1 MNLAAKKMDIVQRVL
16 SIQNETV
23 LDDLSRHIRQIQS
36 QNGHSDDVL
45 LAKYKGEIE
54 EKADLEKIKREQGFT
69 GINKDKMTELAR
81 QANIEE
87 PLEDLLNML
96 TP

>member
-1 MNLAAKKMDIVQRVL
+1 MSLAAKKMDIVEWVL
-16 SIQNETV
+16 SIQNEAV
-23 LDDLSRHIRQIQS
+23 LDDLSQHIRQIEP
-36 QNGHSDDVL
+36 QNGQSDDAL
-45 LAKYKGEIE
+45 LFKYKGEIE

-69 GINKDKMTELAR
+69 GIDKAKMTDLAR